1 MDLSSLRYSQTH
13 EWVHWDGNVAT
24 VGITDFAVSQLT
36 DLVYVELPTVG
47 SEIKAGETCGE
58 IESVKAV
65 GELNS
70 PLDGTVAEV
79 NESLENELEKLSDS
93 PFEAGWIF
101 RLTPS
106 DPAQIDALLDRAAYE
121 KLCDEEGH

>member
-24 VGITDFAVSQLT
+24 IGITDFAVSQLT
-36 DLVYVELPTVG
+36 DLVYVDLPKVG

-106 DPAQIDALLDRAAYE
+106 DPSQIDALLDRAAYE

>member
-36 DLVYVELPTVG
+36 DLVYVELPKVG

-106 DPAQIDALLDRAAYE
+106 DPAQIDQLLDRAAYE